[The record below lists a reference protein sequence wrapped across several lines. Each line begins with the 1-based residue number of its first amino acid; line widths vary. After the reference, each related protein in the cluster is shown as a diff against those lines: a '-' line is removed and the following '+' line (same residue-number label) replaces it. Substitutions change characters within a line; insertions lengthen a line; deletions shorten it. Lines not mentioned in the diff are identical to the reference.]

1 MREIAFSSNATKLK
15 PSAICEAI
23 KTGLRPDVIS
33 FAVGN
38 PAPETFPVEQLRQCY
53 DHVLSQEWN
62 VALQYS
68 ASEGY
73 PPLREFIAS
82 WMKQQGVPVSADNV
96 LITSGSTQ
104 ALDLVLRVLLDPGS
118 QVVVD
123 DPLYGGTLHTLSA
136 SGVEYLPVRS
146 DPTTGI
152 DVSGVEDVLRHH
164 TPKLIY
170 TVPNFHNPLGSTI
183 PAEQRPR
190 LAAMSGA
197 SGVPLL
203 EDDPYRTLYFDD
215 TPPPQ
220 PIKSFDNS
228 GTVIYLGSFSKVLAP
243 GIRLGWLIA
252 SGDVLDRLI
261 MMKQATDMM
270 TSGLTQ
276 MVAYE
281 FCRRGWLEPQL
292 ERSRA
297 RYQQRRD
304 VTIEAMEKHFPPGV
318 RWSVPKGGMFLW
330 VTLPDGCDTEAL
342 LLKAITGGVVY
353 LPGAAFSVRRDEK
366 GCSACQ
372 NSLRLNFSNAVLE
385 TIPEGIARLGRVIK
399 MLPEE

>member
-1 MREIAFSSNATKLK
+1 MREIACSSNAAKLK

-23 KTGLRPDVIS
+23 KTGLRPDIIS

-38 PAPETFPVEQLRQCY
+38 PAPETFPVDQLRQCY
-53 DHVLSQEWN
+53 DHVLSREWN

-73 PPLREFIAS
+73 APLREFIAS
-82 WMKQQGVPVSADNV
+82 WMRQQGVSVSADNV

-123 DPLYGGTLHTLSA
+123 DPLYSGTLHTLSA
-136 SGVEYLPVRS
+136 SGVEFLPVRS
-146 DPTTGI
+146 DPSTGI
-152 DVSGVEDVLRHH
+152 DVSGVEDALRRH
-164 TPKLIY
+164 TPRLIY

-183 PAEQRPR
+183 PAEERPR
-190 LAAMSGA
+190 LCAMSQA
-197 SGVPLL
+197 SGVPFL
-203 EDDPYRTLYFDD
+203 EDDPYRTLYFDN
-215 TPPPQ
+215 TPPPP
-220 PIKSFDNS
+220 PIKSFDDS
-228 GTVIYLGSFSKVLAP
+228 GVVIYLGSFSKVLAP
-243 GIRLGWLIA
+243 GIRLGWLVA
-252 SGDVLDRLI
+252 SGYVLDRLI

-281 FCRRGWLEPQL
+281 YCRRGWLESQL

-297 RYQQRRD
+297 RYQKRRD
-304 VTIEAMEKHFPPGV
+304 ATIEAMERHFPPGV

-330 VTLPDGCDTEAL
+330 VTLPDGCDAEAL
-342 LLKAITGGVVY
+342 LPRAIDGGVVY
-353 LPGAAFSVRRDEK
+353 LPGSAFSVSHDEK
-366 GCSACQ
+366 GRSACQ

-385 TIPEGIARLGRVIK
+385 TIPEGIARLGRVIR
-399 MLPEE
+399 EACA